1 MRKLTALKLAMR
13 QPDVLEKAVD
23 LIEEIQSV
31 DGGGFSPEV
40 RGRLLSKYWALV
52 KTVQASN

>member
-1 MRKLTALKLAMR
+1 MNKLTALKLAMR

-40 RGRLLSKYWALV
+40 RGRLLSRYWALV
-52 KTVQASN
+52 KTVQASD